1 MPSGKDGA
9 YDYPRIARAL
19 ILGDR
24 DTVGRMTREGL
35 DLGLD
40 PKEIIFKGLIPGMDV
55 VGEKFRRNEYYV
67 PQVLL
72 SARAMYAGL
81 DLLKPL
87 ITAAANSS
95 DYLGTVVIGTA
106 QGDLHDI
113 GKNLVAMM
121 LEGAGFKVV
130 NLGRDV
136 APEAFCKAVE
146 EHQANIVGISALMT
160 TTMPAMKRT
169 LDALAKAGLR
179 DRVKVMI
186 GGAPVSQAFADEI
199 GADGYARDSTL
210 AVVKAKQL
218 VAVPASVATR

>member
-1 MPSGKDGA
+1 MS
-9 YDYPRIARAL
+9 RAL

-24 DTVGRMTREGL
+24 ATVARKTQEGL
-35 DLGLD
+35 DLAMD
-40 PKEIIFKGLIPGMDV
+40 PKALIFRGLIPGMDV

-87 ITAAANSS
+87 IVNTGGGESF
-95 DYLGTVVIGTA
+95 GVVVIGTA

-121 LEGAGFKVV
+121 LEGAGFKVF

-136 APEAFCKAVE
+136 APEKFVAAVQ
-146 EHQANIVGISALMT
+146 EHNAQIVGISALMT

-169 LDALAKAGLR
+169 IDALAKAGVR
-179 DRVKVMI
+179 ERVKVMI
-186 GGAPVSQAFADEI
+186 GGAPVNQAYADEI
-199 GADGYARDSTL
+199 GADGYARDSTQ
-210 AVVKAKQL
+210 AVVRAKQL
-218 VAVPASVATR
+218 LGVAVSA

>member
-1 MPSGKDGA
+1 MSTPDDRG

-24 DTVGRMTREGL
+24 ETVGRMTREGL
-35 DLGLD
+35 ERGLD
-40 PKEIIFKGLIPGMDV
+40 PKQIIFKGLIPGMDV

-87 ITAAANSS
+87 LTAAATNE
-95 DYLGTVVIGTA
+95 YLGTVVIGTA

-121 LEGAGFKVV
+121 LEGAGFRVV

-136 APEAFCKAVE
+136 APEKFCAAVV
-146 EHQANIVGISALMT
+146 EHGAQVVGISALMT
-160 TTMPAMKRT
+160 TTMPAMRRT
-169 LDALAKAGLR
+169 IDALEKAGLR
-179 DRVKVMI
+179 AGVKVMI

-210 AVVKAKQL
+210 AVIKAKAL
-218 VAVPASVATR
+218 LGAAIGASG